1 MKKILSSLKERLKT
15 VNELLQ
21 FLWENKI
28 WWLTPFVIVLVLI
41 GVLIIF
47 TASNPAAVPFVYT
60 LF

>member
-1 MKKILSSLKERLKT
+1 MKKILNNLKQRFKI

-28 WWLTPFVIVLVLI
+28 WWLTPFFIVLILI
-41 GVLIIF
+41 GVLVIF

>member
-1 MKKILSSLKERLKT
+1 MKKIFNNLKQRFKI
-15 VNELLQ
+15 VNELFN

-28 WWLTPFVIVLVLI
+28 WWLTPFFIVLILI
-41 GVLIIF
+41 GVLIAF